1 MYSVNW
7 SQMLETAYGT
17 CCLPMHRQQ
26 AECDLTP
33 GALSEPHNMQLYHP
47 YSGRGRPRRRQSSCC
62 GRGSSVSSAH
72 WQRKW
77 LSFCLPAPTGSRNG
91 VKNDICAD
99 KCARLYS
106 LMHGRVV
113 VINNLQQPR
122 RGRQKTKHNL
132 KNIKPLFRKALLVKS
147 INKYW
152 QTNQTYKTQ

>member
-7 SQMLETAYGT
+7 SQRLGTAYST

-47 YSGRGRPRRRQSSCC
+47 YSGRGRPRHRQSSCC
-62 GRGSSVSSAH
+62 GRGSSISSAH

-77 LSFCLPAPTGSRNG
+77 LSFCLPAPTGSRDG
-91 VKNDICAD
+91 VKNTSSQTNVQVCIIC
-99 KCARLYS
+99 
-106 LMHGRVV
+106 HVFF
-113 VINNLQQPR
+113 INNLQQPQ
-122 RGRQKTKHNL
+122 RGRKKTKHNL
-132 KNIKPLFRKALLVKS
+132 KNIKALFGKALLVKS

-152 QTNQTYKTQ
+152 QTN